1 MKVILQ
7 TDVKGMG
14 KRGEIV
20 NTSDGYARNFLFPKK
35 LAIPADKQN
44 LNEWTA
50 KNKSAEHKKELER
63 QEAIKIKEKLEDKV
77 LIIKTKAG
85 ENGKT
90 FGSITSKEISE
101 NIEKEFN
108 EKIDKKKIVIKN
120 QIKNIGEYTVE
131 LRLFEGVIRKTKNP
145 NNSCIV
151 AIQRQFRFA
160 G

>member
-7 TDVKGMG
+7 IDVKGMG

-20 NTSDGYARNFLFPKK
+20 NASDGHARNYLFPRK

-44 LNEWTA
+44 LNEWSA
-50 KNKSAEHKKELER
+50 KKSSEAHKKELEK
-63 QEAIKIKEKLEDKV
+63 QDAIRVKDKLEKQVLTLKV
-77 LIIKTKAG
+77 KAG

-101 NIEKEFN
+101 NIEKEFK
-108 EKIDKKKIVIKN
+108 EKVDKKKIIMKDP
-120 QIKNIGEYTVE
+120 IRSIGTYVVD
-131 LRLFEGVIRKTKNP
+131 LKLFEGVICKLTV
-145 NNSCIV
+145 SVI
-151 AIQRQFRFA
+151 

>member
-20 NTSDGYARNFLFPKK
+20 NASDGHARNYLFPRK

-44 LNEWTA
+44 MNEWNA
-50 KNKSAEHKKELER
+50 KKSSEAHKKELEK
-63 QEAIKIKEKLEDKV
+63 QEALKIKEHLEKET
-77 LIIKTKAG
+77 LTIKTKAG

-101 NIEKEFN
+101 NIEKEF
-108 EKIDKKKIVIKN
+108 KYTIDKKKITIKD
-120 QIKNIGEYTVE
+120 QIKTLGTYTVD
-131 LRLFEGVIRKTKNP
+131 LKLFEGVTAKLRVNVI
-145 NNSCIV
+145 SE
-151 AIQRQFRFA
+151 
-160 G
+160 

>member
-20 NTSDGYARNFLFPKK
+20 NASDGHARNYLFPRN

-44 LNEWTA
+44 LNELSA
-50 KNKSAEHKKELER
+50 KKSSEAHKKELEKK
-63 QEAIKIKEKLEDKV
+63 EAIRIKEKLEKNVLKLKV
-77 LIIKTKAG
+77 KAG

-101 NIEKEFN
+101 NIEEQFK
-108 EKIDKKKIVIKN
+108 EKIDKKKINVTEPIRALGGHVVD
-120 QIKNIGEYTVE
+120 I
-131 LRLFEGVIRKTKNP
+131 RLFEGVICKLTI
-145 NNSCIV
+145 SVI
-151 AIQRQFRFA
+151 AE
-160 G
+160 

>member
-14 KRGEIV
+14 KRGELV
-20 NTSDGYARNFLFPKK
+20 NANDGYARNFLFPKK
-35 LAIPADKQN
+35 LAVPADKQN
-44 LNEWTA
+44 LNEWSA
-50 KNKSAEHKKELER
+50 KKSSEAHRKELEK
-63 QEAIKIKEKLEDKV
+63 EKAIKIKERLEKEV

-101 NIEKEFN
+101 NIEKEFK
-108 EKIDKKKIVIKN
+108 ETIDKKKIVIKD

-131 LRLFEGVIRKTKNP
+131 LRLFEGVNAKLKLNI
-145 NNSCIV
+145 I
-151 AIQRQFRFA
+151 AE
-160 G
+160 